1 MLKLYNLFLNFAFVG
16 EILKGKKKQL
26 SINLS
31 VILPNALQVTSDL
44 GGKSHE
50 FVTIQMNAFQNI
62 FF

>member
-50 FVTIQMNAFQNI
+50 FVTIQMNAFQNT